1 MEMPS
6 RQMSEKV
13 KLWGIFPGAKV
24 KRGPDWKWNNQ
35 DGRYK
40 NVSYTAYDA
49 KFLNSLILFG
59 ISQ

>member
-24 KRGPDWKWNNQ
+24 KRGPDWKWENQ
-35 DGRYK
+35 DGTYQ
-40 NVSYTAYDA
+40 NVYSRLPDDTE
-49 KFLNSLILFG
+49 ILKHFD
-59 ISQ
+59 SDLF